1 MSKQRMTSRF
11 RGNVQ
16 AYFARHA
23 QTLVGSLGR
32 LVNQPFATLMT
43 MGVVAVALALP
54 LLLSLFLS
62 NMRTATG
69 NWSEAFDLSV
79 YMNKKAGA
87 ARAASV
93 AKQLRQRDDVA
104 TVRVITADQALA
116 EFREDSGFGKALE
129 ALSDNPLPDTLIVTP
144 TLPASTPQGTDALK
158 RAIAAIADVQTVQ
171 LDTDWVKR
179 LHAMLDILR
188 RVVLLTAGLLGMG
201 VVLIVG
207 NTIRLDI
214 LNRRTEIEVMKLVGA
229 SDGFARRPFLYSGI
243 WYGLGGGV
251 MALILVA
258 VAAAVL
264 AKPVDTLA
272 KAYGSQFHLRGL
284 GFTTAAGVLALAVGL
299 AWLGSW
305 LAATR
310 HIRGIEPT

>member
-1 MSKQRMTSRF
+1 M
-11 RGNVQ
+11 NIE

-32 LVNQPFATLMT
+32 IVNQPFATLMT

-62 NMRTATG
+62 NLSAATG
-69 NWSEAFDLSV
+69 NWNDAFDLSV
-79 YMNKKAGA
+79 YMNKKASA

-93 AKQLRQRDDVA
+93 AKQLRQRGDVA
-104 TVRVITADQALA
+104 TVRVISADQALA
-116 EFREDSGFGKALE
+116 QFRNDSGFGKALD

-144 TLPASTPQGTDALK
+144 TVPASTPQGTDALK
-158 RAIAAIADVQTVQ
+158 QAIAAIADVQAVQ
-171 LDTDWVKR
+171 IDTEWVKR

-188 RVVLLTAGLLGMG
+188 RVVLLTAGILGAG

-214 LNRRTEIEVMKLVGA
+214 LNRRQEIEVMKLVGA

-243 WYGLGGGV
+243 WYGLGGGLI
-251 MALILVA
+251 ALILVA
-258 VAAAVL
+258 VAAVIL
-264 AKPVDTLA
+264 ARPVDTLA
-272 KAYGSQFHLRGL
+272 KLYGSQFRLRGL
-284 GFTTAAGVLALAVGL
+284 GFATAAGVLTLAVGL

>member
-1 MSKQRMTSRF
+1 M
-11 RGNVQ
+11 Q

-32 LVNQPFATLMT
+32 IVNHPFATLMT

-54 LLLSLFLS
+54 LFLNLLLA
-62 NMRTATG
+62 NVRTATG
-69 NWSEAFDLSV
+69 NWNDAFDLSV
-79 YMNKKAGA
+79 YMDK
-87 ARAASV
+87 RASSGRV
-93 AKQLRQRDDVA
+93 QLLAKHLGGRGDVA
-104 TVRVITADQALA
+104 AVRVVTAEQAMA
-116 EFREDSGFGKALE
+116 EFRADSGFGKALD

-144 TLPASTPQGTDALK
+144 TLAASTPQGTDALK
-158 RAIAAIADVQTVQ
+158 AAIAAMADVQTVQ
-171 LDTDWVKR
+171 LDTEWVKR

-188 RVVLLTAGLLGMG
+188 TVVALTAALLGVG

-214 LNRRTEIEVMKLVGA
+214 LNRRGEIEVMKLVGA

-243 WYGLGGGV
+243 WYGFGGGLI
-251 MALILVA
+251 ALILVA

-264 AKPVDTLA
+264 AGPTEHLA
-272 KAYGSQFHLRGL
+272 KLYGSGFRLRGL
-284 GFTTAAGVLALAVGL
+284 GFTAAMQVRGLAIGL

-310 HIRGIEPT
+310 HIRAIDPT

>member
-1 MSKQRMTSRF
+1 M
-11 RGNVQ
+11 Q

-32 LVNQPFATLMT
+32 IVNHPFATLMT

-54 LLLSLFLS
+54 LFLNLLLT
-62 NMRTATG
+62 NVRTATG
-69 NWSEAFDLSV
+69 NWNDAFDLSV
-79 YMNKKAGA
+79 YMDK
-87 ARAASV
+87 RASSGRV
-93 AKQLRQRDDVA
+93 QLLAKQLGGRGDVA
-104 TVRVITADQALA
+104 AVRVVTAEQAMA
-116 EFREDSGFGKALE
+116 EFRADSGFGKALD

-144 TLPASTPQGTDALK
+144 TLAASTPQGTDALK
-158 RAIAAIADVQTVQ
+158 AAIAAMADVQTVQ
-171 LDTDWVKR
+171 LDTEWVKR

-188 RVVLLTAGLLGMG
+188 TVVALTAALLGVG

-214 LNRRTEIEVMKLVGA
+214 LNRRGEIEVMKLVGA

-243 WYGLGGGV
+243 WYGLGGGLI
-251 MALILVA
+251 ALILVA
-258 VAAAVL
+258 VAATVL
-264 AKPVDTLA
+264 AGPTEHLA
-272 KAYGSQFHLRGL
+272 KLYGSGFHLQGL
-284 GFTTAAGVLALAVGL
+284 GFAAAVQVLGLAIGL

-310 HIRGIEPT
+310 HIRAIDPT

>member
-1 MSKQRMTSRF
+1 M
-11 RGNVQ
+11 NVQ

-32 LVNQPFATLMT
+32 MVNQPFATLMT

-54 LLLSLFLS
+54 LFLNLFLTNVRS
-62 NMRTATG
+62 ATG
-69 NWSEAFDLSV
+69 NWNDAFDLSV
-79 YMNKKAGA
+79 YMDKRAGA
-87 ARAASV
+87 ARTASV
-93 AKQLRQRDDVA
+93 AKQLRQRGDVA
-104 TVRVITADQALA
+104 AVRVITADQALA
-116 EFREDSGFGKALE
+116 EFRNDSGFGKALD
-129 ALSDNPLPDTLIVTP
+129 ALSENPLPDTLVVTP
-144 TLPASTPQGTDALK
+144 TLVASTPQGTAALK
-158 RAIAAIADVQTVQ
+158 VAIAAVPDVQSVQ
-171 LDTDWVKR
+171 LDTEWVKR

-188 RVVLLTAGLLGMG
+188 RVVLLTGGLLGAG

-214 LNRRTEIEVMKLVGA
+214 LNRRVEIEVMKLVGA

-243 WYGLGGGV
+243 WYGLGGGL

-264 AKPVDTLA
+264 ARPVESLA
-272 KAYGSQFHLRGL
+272 KLYGSQFRLHGL
-284 GFTTAAGVLALAVGL
+284 GFTTGVLVLGLAASL